1 MGNSYLILSGLNEG
15 EDLMKEGTLNVDA
28 TSQLEGKP
36 SKMNHDEP
44 KTDPKP
50 KKVNSM
56 PVIEI

>member
-1 MGNSYLILSGLNEG
+1 
-15 EDLMKEGTLNVDA
+15 MKEGTLNVDA